1 MTHKEY
7 KVNKK
12 DIIRLVAIGVCVCI
26 AVLSAVMLVSYAM
39 DFFRTRQINA
49 ELAAQYHA
57 ETVVPTRPEASV
69 PAAEPTAAAIVMA
82 DQQTAVPTAAAPKE
96 TYDPFG
102 GYPNNPY
109 REVHPRFR
117 TLQKTNPDICGW
129 IAIDT
134 VLDQAVVQRDNKYY
148 LTRDYSGKQ
157 NMNGAIFL
165 DEQVKLWKRPTC
177 YILYGHN
184 MKNQEMFGMLHKYD
198 NLSFLR
204 EHAVITFD
212 TQYEEGRFAVFASGM
227 IFLDQ
232 GSLGFADYYNLPDA
246 AGAKRAAILERLR
259 GVSDYQIGLEVAE
272 DDQLL
277 ILITCVGDDQER
289 RFVAARRLRDG
300 ETPDTLRMTYLLAT
314 KK

>member
-1 MTHKEY
+1 MDRKN
-7 KVNKK
+7 V
-12 DIIRLVAIGVCVCI
+12 IRSAVIGVCACVAI
-26 AVLSAVMLVSYAM
+26 VSAVMLIRYAV
-39 DFFRTRQINA
+39 DYFRTKKINA
-49 ELAAQYHA
+49 ELVAQYHA
-57 ETVVPTRPEASV
+57 ETAAPTLTETPMPTAEPAVDWTAAPVRQTSV
-69 PAAEPTAAAIVMA
+69 PAA
-82 DQQTAVPTAAAPKE
+82 AAPKA

-109 REVHPRFR
+109 REVLAQFK

-129 IAIDT
+129 ITIGSE
-134 VLDQAVVQRDNKYY
+134 LDQAVVQRDNEYY
-148 LTRDYSGKQ
+148 LTRDYTGKQ
-157 NMNGAIFL
+157 NKNGAIFL

-184 MKNQEMFGMLHKYD
+184 MKTQEMFGSLHKYD
-198 NLSFLR
+198 SLSYLR

-212 TQYEEGRFAVFASGM
+212 TQYEEGQYAVFASGT
-227 IFLDQ
+227 ISLDP

-246 AGAKRAAILERLR
+246 AGEKRSAILDRIR
-259 GVSDYQIGLEVAE
+259 RVSDYQIELDVSQ

-277 ILITCVGDDQER
+277 ILVTCVGDDRER

-300 ETPDTLRMTYLLAT
+300 ENEGTLHMTYLLAT